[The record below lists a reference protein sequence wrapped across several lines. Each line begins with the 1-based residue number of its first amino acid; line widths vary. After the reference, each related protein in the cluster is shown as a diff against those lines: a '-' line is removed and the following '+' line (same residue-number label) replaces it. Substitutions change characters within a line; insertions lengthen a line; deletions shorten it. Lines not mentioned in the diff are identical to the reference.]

1 MIFSVAS
8 IVGSAFIT
16 ACNKLGRFA
25 LFMAAVFKTTFTTKL
40 KMQHVIIHAQQIGV
54 NSLPIIFLTGSFTG
68 LALALQSYI
77 GFYRVGAQE
86 FVGLV
91 VTLGM
96 ARELGPVLTALMV
109 AGRSGSSMAAEIGT
123 MQITEQIDA
132 LKTVCIN
139 PYQYLIVPRIVAT
152 TVMLPAL
159 TMFSVIFGTISGYF
173 FCIYMLGLNAD
184 IYISI
189 VAKHIELSD
198 IIGGLIKAGFFG
210 FIIACVGT
218 YSGFVTTGGAR
229 GVGISTI
236 HSVVTGSIL
245 ILIANYFLSSLLF
258 QTGIA

>member
-16 ACNKLGRFA
+16 TCDKLGRFA
-25 LFMAAVFKTTFTTKL
+25 LFVATVFKTAFTTKL
-40 KMQHVIIHAQQIGV
+40 KIHHTITHAQEIGV

-109 AGRSGSSMAAEIGT
+109 TGRSGSSMAAEIGT

-132 LKTVCIN
+132 LKTICIN
-139 PYQYLIVPRIVAT
+139 PYQYLIVPRVIAT
-152 TVMLPAL
+152 TIMLPTL
-159 TMFSVIFGTISGYF
+159 TMFSVIFGSISGYI

-184 IYISI
+184 IYASI
-189 VAKHIELSD
+189 VAKNIELTD
-198 IIGGLIKAGFFG
+198 ITGGLIKAGFFG
-210 FIIACVGT
+210 FIIASIGT
-218 YSGFVTTGGAR
+218 YSGFATTGGAR
-229 GVGISTI
+229 GVGTATI
-236 HSVVTGSIL
+236 HSVVTGSIM
-245 ILIANYFLSSLLF
+245 ILIANYFLSSILF
-258 QTGIA
+258 QTGFA